1 MAKIDP
7 TATNIISSLGIKG
20 ATVSE
25 NSPGFV
31 PILDENG
38 KISANLIPAN
48 AAELAVKSLSNVA
61 YIDPGTEVAEEN
73 RKGSIIAPFKSLYE
87 ASRRFGAA
95 DGLMQGENVA
105 FVLASGEYSDS
116 SVDFDIGNN
125 PSGLFLIGL
134 GECVFLQNQ
143 FWVTGVSA
151 SSGNPTVCI
160 QGIKFR
166 NTLAINSSAD
176 VFVLGHS
183 EVNTLNANSGSV
195 LHLSCDSKVYSTSID
210 DVSYLSEASRV
221 GYSRRGDSSSSF
233 PDGTVGKELDRLRKR
248 KIRVS
253 NITVGSH
260 GFDVGSSYSDV
271 SEESSSGVDIFDMRG
286 RDRELLEGINELFD
300 KGKDIVAETVTA
312 ETVVADVIN
321 VKTLRMDSLA
331 LGGYRI
337 TIDMYGYLVVTDG
350 SATPPRPPDSVI
362 LLRDTDGSVYMLGIS
377 NGRAYVAPA
386 DESSAA
392 DDAITIY
399 DPDSG
404 YEYGLSMSDG
414 RLIITRKDNGSGSGT

>member
-7 TATNIISSLGIKG
+7 TAANIISSLGIKG

-25 NSPGFV
+25 ESPGFV
-31 PILDENG
+31 PILDASG

-87 ASRRFGAA
+87 ASRRFGA
-95 DGLMQGENVA
+95 DGLLQGENVA
-105 FVLASGEYSDS
+105 FVLASGKYSDS

-143 FWVTGVSA
+143 FLVTGISA

-166 NTLAINSSAD
+166 NTVAINSSAD

-183 EVNTLNANSGSV
+183 EVNTLNANSGSS
-195 LHLSCDSKVYSTSID
+195 LHISCDSKVYSTGID

-253 NITVGSH
+253 NITGGSN

-271 SEESSSGVDIFDMRG
+271 SEESSSGVDIFDFRG
-286 RDRELLEGINELFD
+286 RDRDLLEGINELFD
-300 KGKDIVAETVTA
+300 KGKDIVADTVKA
-312 ETVVADVIN
+312 GTVVADVID
-321 VKTLRMDSLA
+321 VKTLRMGSLA

-337 TIDMYGYLVVTDG
+337 TIDMYGYLVVADG
-350 SATPPRPPDSVI
+350 SATPPSPPDGVI
-362 LLRDTDGSVYMLGIS
+362 LLRDTAGSIYMLGIS

-392 DDAITIY
+392 DDEITIH
-399 DPDSG
+399 DPESG
-404 YEYGLSMSDG
+404 YDYDLSMSDG
-414 RLIITRKDNGSGSGT
+414 RLIITRKENVAGSGT